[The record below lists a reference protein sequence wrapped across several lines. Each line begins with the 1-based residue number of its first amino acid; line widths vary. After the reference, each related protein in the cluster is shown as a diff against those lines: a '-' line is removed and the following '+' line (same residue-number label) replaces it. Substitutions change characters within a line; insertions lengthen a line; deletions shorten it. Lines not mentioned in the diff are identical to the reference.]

1 MNMNRHLSLFVGIA
15 VLFSV
20 TKAHGQTTIGTDTAD
35 QVGSSLS
42 LKEAVAIAIKHNL
55 LVNRAGITA
64 QGARINYQQAWD
76 YMLPTVKGNANQAIS
91 NGRSLNPYTYQYTNT
106 QVNSGS

>member
-1 MNMNRHLSLFVGIA
+1 MNKNRHLSLFVGIA

-42 LKEAVAIAIKHNL
+42 LQQAVAIAIRHNL
-55 LVNRAGITA
+55 LVNQADVTA
-64 QGARINYQQAWD
+64 QGARVNYNQAWD
-76 YMLPTVKGNANQAIS
+76 YMLPSLNGSANQAIS
-91 NGRSLNPYTYQYTNT
+91 NGRSLNPY
-106 QVNSGS
+106 